1 MSAELAKKCL
11 KRIMLVVERSDPTIA
26 SKNQKISALFR
37 FYSHGSI
44 KTDKG

>member
-11 KRIMLVVERSDPTIA
+11 KRLMLVPKRSGSTIS
-26 SKNQKISALFR
+26 SKNKKISALFR

-44 KTDKG
+44 KAR